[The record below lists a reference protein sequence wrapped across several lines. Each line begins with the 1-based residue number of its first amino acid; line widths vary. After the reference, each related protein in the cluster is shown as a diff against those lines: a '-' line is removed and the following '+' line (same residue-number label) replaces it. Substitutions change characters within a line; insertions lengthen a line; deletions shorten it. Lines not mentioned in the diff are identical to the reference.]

1 MKRTIWLRPP
11 FWFALSGAFVT
22 LGLAVAAIDPNR
34 TAPSPQ
40 EVIASLPPI
49 SLHPAAEPSLPPVVI
64 RDRVQQGET
73 LSELLERIGAN
84 DPELIDYALA
94 APEAQP
100 IHRRLLGNG
109 TVTLKLDPT
118 GKVFALQL
126 PLTHGERV
134 TIERDGDRFAV
145 KNNADSSDTTTFL
158 EAREGVISS
167 SLFATA
173 DEIGL
178 PYEIAS
184 RLAEVFGTEI
194 DFSRDLR
201 VGDAFVV
208 LYETSIDALGNKTV
222 GDIVAAEFTNQGKT
236 YRVLRYT
243 NRDGETGFYTPDGKA
258 LGSGFLRYPLK
269 FTRVTSQFGL
279 REHPVTGGMKNH
291 YGVDLAAAT
300 GTPVL
305 AASDGRVT
313 FLGWKG
319 GYGKLVI
326 LAHRNGYETRYGHL
340 SAYANGLAPGQ
351 KVQQG
356 QVIAYSGATGRVTGP
371 HLHYEVRIGG
381 KPYNPQTVRLPG
393 PEPLPKAELARFLEQ
408 TRSTLTQLA
417 AVARRPEL
425 VATQQ
430 RAQPSQPKG

>member
-222 GDIVAAEFTNQGKT
+222 GDIVAAELPI
-236 YRVLRYT
+236 RVKP
-243 NRDGETGFYTPDGKA
+243 TGFFATPTETVKQAFIPPTAKRWGA
-258 LGSGFLRYPLK
+258 VSCATPSNSPGSPL
-269 FTRVTSQFGL
+269 
-279 REHPVTGGMKNH
+279 N
-291 YGVDLAAAT
+291 
-300 GTPVL
+300 
-305 AASDGRVT
+305 
-313 FLGWKG
+313 
-319 GYGKLVI
+319 LVCGNI
-326 LAHRNGYETRYGHL
+326 
-340 SAYANGLAPGQ
+340 Q
-351 KVQQG
+351 
-356 QVIAYSGATGRVTGP
+356 
-371 HLHYEVRIGG
+371 
-381 KPYNPQTVRLPG
+381 
-393 PEPLPKAELARFLEQ
+393 
-408 TRSTLTQLA
+408 
-417 AVARRPEL
+417 
-425 VATQQ
+425 
-430 RAQPSQPKG
+430 